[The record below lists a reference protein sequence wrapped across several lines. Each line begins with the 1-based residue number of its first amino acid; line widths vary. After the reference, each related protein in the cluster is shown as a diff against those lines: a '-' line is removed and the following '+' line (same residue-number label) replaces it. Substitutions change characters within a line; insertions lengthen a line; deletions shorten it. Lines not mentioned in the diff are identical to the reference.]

1 MKKLLEFF
9 IILTLFSGAATAAE
23 ISGSI
28 VSEGKKLTGLPVE
41 LSRINGTTQS
51 DQSMTG
57 VIYDFIKLSETTT
70 DKNGSYAFNDLNSGM
85 YRINVT
91 YNYTT
96 YGENIG
102 LKDREIVDFN
112 LSGKI
117 EGSVLKANKTL
128 EGIPVRLLD
137 AGGIEVMG
145 TTTGRSGKYSFNKV
159 NAGKSYFV
167 EATYADVPYTKQV
180 NVSESAD
187 FAVYESTKEDSII
200 AVKIDHIVLSK
211 APTGIKVDEYVE
223 FTNIGDKVF
232 FSKDRTWLGVSTP
245 QGISRFQTDVMECCL
260 QREKDSAWI
269 DPMRPILP
277 GESYNAQISYI
288 LSSDSPAPTF
298 SKGMIYNTSYM
309 SLLSD
314 KNNGF
319 GIESTYAKKEIV
331 QNEGKEFEVLSFMN
345 LPKGQIIDTK
355 ITGYVPSKTGIGG
368 DFNYLI
374 PVLAVVLIGAVS
386 YPLLKNKIGR
396 KQRRRLIKT
405 PPPVQV
411 PAEESL
417 ETEENGLQ
425 PVIAGNASGKEIG
438 EMSFGELLA
447 EKRAAFE
454 SILALDNK
462 FNSGEIA
469 DEEYK
474 ELKKGYKERS
484 VAIIKQLKEAALNL
498 DLNQP
503 VPEIEKVIAFV
514 DDIDILEELLERE
527 KEGDNRDELKKTIE
541 QRIED
546 IEQNE

>member
-1 MKKLLEFF
+1 MKRLLFF
-9 IILTLFSGAATAAE
+9 IVSVVLVSTASAAG

-28 VSEGKKLTGLPVE
+28 VSDGKKLSGLAVT
-41 LSRINGTTQS
+41 LSRINGTSQS

-57 VIYDFIKLSETTT
+57 MAYDFIKLSETTT

-85 YRINVT
+85 YRVNVT
-91 YNYTT
+91 YNGTV
-96 YGENIG
+96 YGENTG
-102 LKDREIVDFN
+102 LKDRAIINFN

-137 AGGIEVMG
+137 AGGIEVMD
-145 TTTGRSGKYSFNKV
+145 TTTGKSGKYSFNKV

-167 EATYADVPYTKQV
+167 EATYADVPYTQQV
-180 NVSESAD
+180 NASESAD
-187 FAVYESTKEDSII
+187 FTVYEPTKDDSIM
-200 AVKIDHIVLSK
+200 AVKVDHIVLSK
-211 APTGIKVDEYVE
+211 APAGVKVDEYIE

-245 QGISRFQTDVMECCL
+245 EGISRFQTDVMECCL
-260 QREKDSAWI
+260 QREKDAAWI
-269 DPMRPILP
+269 DPMRPIMP
-277 GESYNAQISYI
+277 GESYSAQISYI
-288 LSSDSPAPTF
+288 LISDSPAPTL

-319 GIESTYAKKEIV
+319 GIESKYARKEIV
-331 QNEGKEFEVLSFMN
+331 PNEGKEFEVLSFMN
-345 LPKGQIIDTK
+345 VPKGQIIDAK
-355 ITGYVPSKTGIGG
+355 ITGYVPSKAGIEG

-374 PVLAVVLIGAVS
+374 PVVAVVLIGAVS

-396 KQRRRLIKT
+396 KQRRRLIRT
-405 PPPVQV
+405 SPPVQA
-411 PAEESL
+411 PAEEPL
-417 ETEENGLQ
+417 EAQVSGLQ
-425 PVIAGNASGKEIG
+425 PAAAENVSGMDIG
-438 EMSFGELLA
+438 EMSFDQLLA
-447 EKRAAFE
+447 EKIATFE
-454 SILALDNK
+454 SILALDNR

-474 ELKKGYKERS
+474 ELKKEYKERS

-503 VPEIEKVIAFV
+503 VQEIEKVITHV
-514 DDIDILEELLERE
+514 NDIDILEELLERE
-527 KEGDNRDELKKTIE
+527 KEGENRDEIKKSIE
-541 QRIED
+541 QRIDD

>member
-1 MKKLLEFF
+1 MKLLLFF
-9 IILTLFSGAATAAE
+9 IISVILVSTASATE
-23 ISGSI
+23 ISGNV
-28 VSEGKKLTGLPVE
+28 VSDGKKLTE
-41 LSRINGTTQS
+41 LAVTLSKVNGTSQS

-57 VIYDFIKLSETTT
+57 TVYDFIKLSETTT
-70 DKNGSYAFNDLNSGM
+70 DKNGTFTFNDLDSGM

-91 YNYTT
+91 YNGTV

-102 LKDREIVDFN
+102 LKDRAIVNFN

-137 AGGIEVMG
+137 AGGIEVMD
-145 TTTGRSGKYSFNKV
+145 TTTGKSGKYSFNKV
-159 NAGKSYFV
+159 NAGKSYFI

-187 FAVYESTKEDSII
+187 FAVYESTKDDNII

-211 APTGIKVDEYVE
+211 APTGVKVDEYVE

-232 FSKDRTWLGVSTP
+232 FSKDRTWLGISTP

-269 DPMRPILP
+269 DPMKPILP
-277 GESYNAQISYI
+277 GESYSAQISYI
-288 LSSDSPAPTF
+288 LSSDSPAPMF

-331 QNEGKEFEVLSFMN
+331 PSEGKEFEVLSFMN
-345 LPKGQIIDTK
+345 VPKGQIIDTK
-355 ITGYVPSKTGIGG
+355 ITGYVPSKAGVGG

-405 PPPVQV
+405 PSPVQV
-411 PAEESL
+411 SAEESL
-417 ETEENGLQ
+417 EAKESGLQ
-425 PVIAGNASGKEIG
+425 PAIAENASRKEIG
-438 EMSFGELLA
+438 EMSFGELLG
-447 EKRAAFE
+447 EKKATFE
-454 SILALDNK
+454 SVLVLDNK

-474 ELKKGYKERS
+474 ELKKEYKERS
-484 VAIIKQLKEAALNL
+484 IAVIKLLKEAALNL

-503 VPEIEKVIAFV
+503 VPEIEKVIASV

-527 KEGDNRDELKKTIE
+527 KEGDNRDELKKIVE